1 MVIDAEML
9 LDVVDLRERDF
20 PDTAV
25 DKYQAGRN
33 FILILP
39 RHRSHELQSI
49 LGLPPECHLNSLD
62 KAGILSLILH
72 LNDADFFA
80 LKEAHAEG
88 SDAYFIE
95 HLYLGQL
102 RPTFETFMVYC
113 HIQGIVS
120 RHSTYEG
127 AKLAWVDWME
137 DLEDRGLTAD
147 PTIYSWENNRWHGLR
162 VKPPKQ

>member
-1 MVIDAEML
+1 MVIDIGML
-9 LDVVDLRERDF
+9 LEVVDLRGRD
-20 PDTAV
+20 DAQ
-25 DKYQAGRN
+25 KAAELYQAGRN
-33 FILILP
+33 FIAILP
-39 RHRSHELQSI
+39 RENPALNQV
-49 LGLPPECHLNSLD
+49 LGLPETCHPAPLD

-88 SDAYFIE
+88 CPAYFIE

-113 HIQGIVS
+113 HVRGIIS
-120 RHSTYEG
+120 THTTYEA

-137 DLEDRGLTAD
+137 ELESRGQAAD
-147 PTIYSWENNRWHGLR
+147 PTIYSWERDRWHGLR

>member
-9 LDVVDLRERDF
+9 LEVVDLRQRDCASKAA
-20 PDTAV
+20 DL
-25 DKYQAGRN
+25 YHAGRN

-39 RHRSHELQSI
+39 KGSEDDMSQL
-49 LGLPPECHLNSLD
+49 LGLPPECHAPLLD

-80 LKEAHAEG
+80 LREAHAEG
-88 SDAYFIE
+88 CAAYFIE
-95 HLYLGQL
+95 HLYLGHL
-102 RPTFETFMVYC
+102 KPVFETFMVYC
-113 HIQGIVS
+113 HVRGIIS

-137 DLEDRGLTAD
+137 ELESRGITAD
-147 PTIYSWENNRWHGLR
+147 PTIYSWEHERWNGLR